1 MPYQHHQIFCLRKF
15 WVTLDSKHAANIT
28 RWVYWIR
35 NKCLLL
41 STFCTFGKTT
51 LHPYVGWMWDK
62 GNTMWDNPTSFQF
75 HFIFFVWNIK
85 TKIVERQQL
94 HGCSS
99 IHLSHQPPYT
109 WFWHIKIS
117 VPKSKSEIHFL
128 QKSHIHPTF
137 TEGNPVSINVIL
149 KVFTFLEVPHASHI
163 MRKEHP
169 TCIPHIWY
177 TPNRQT
183 ASVTWGSLH

>member
-1 MPYQHHQIFCLRKF
+1 MAVLGLVVDQAGSMISVISYQLPWFDPTKQ
-15 WVTLDSKHAANIT
+15 AASN
-28 RWVYWIR
+28 
-35 NKCLLL
+35 
-41 STFCTFGKTT
+41 GKTT
-51 LHPYVGWMWDK
+51 LHPYVGWMWDI
-62 GNTMWDNPTSFQF
+62 GNTMWDDPTSFQF
-75 HFIFFVWNIK
+75 HFRFYIWNIK

-94 HGCSS
+94 HRWSS
-99 IHLSHQPPYT
+99 IHLPHQPPYA

-149 KVFTFLEVPHASHI
+149 KVFTFLEIPHASHI
-163 MRKEHP
+163 MRNEHP
-169 TCIPHIWY
+169 TCIPHDMWY

-183 ASVTWGSLH
+183 AKPPVSLGGHCTNNTILIHC